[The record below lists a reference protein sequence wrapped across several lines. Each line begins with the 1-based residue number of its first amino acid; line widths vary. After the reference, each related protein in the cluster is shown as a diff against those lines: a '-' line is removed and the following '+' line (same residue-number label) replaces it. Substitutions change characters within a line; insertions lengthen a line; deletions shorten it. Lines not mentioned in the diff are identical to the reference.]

1 MENNE
6 NKGFSIWYILG
17 HLFMVSILSS
27 VAIYY
32 IYKGGNAS
40 TSDYISGAG
49 SVASVYAI
57 LLALWQIKQTRSA
70 AQAAAMAA
78 FMKSKEID
86 KFLSFANINRHIEIS
101 NSIPPFLAINQY
113 EAAVIKIDQLKEL
126 LTELKVSKDLS
137 LDDRKTAINY
147 VFRLGTDISSIRQQ
161 MSGYNRLDKDIVIT
175 HVTDVNTFLQ
185 EILAKQKKKEL

>member
-86 KFLSFANINRHIEIS
+86 KFLSFANINR
-101 NSIPPFLAINQY
+101 
-113 EAAVIKIDQLKEL
+113 
-126 LTELKVSKDLS
+126 
-137 LDDRKTAINY
+137 
-147 VFRLGTDISSIRQQ
+147 
-161 MSGYNRLDKDIVIT
+161 
-175 HVTDVNTFLQ
+175 
-185 EILAKQKKKEL
+185 

>member
-40 TSDYISGAG
+40 SSDYISGAG

-57 LLALWQIKQTRSA
+57 LLALWQIKQTEIRGRFFDPFCNNA
-70 AQAAAMAA
+70 IIRD
-78 FMKSKEID
+78 KS
-86 KFLSFANINRHIEIS
+86 
-101 NSIPPFLAINQY
+101 PF
-113 EAAVIKIDQLKEL
+113 
-126 LTELKVSKDLS
+126 
-137 LDDRKTAINY
+137 
-147 VFRLGTDISSIRQQ
+147 
-161 MSGYNRLDKDIVIT
+161 
-175 HVTDVNTFLQ
+175 
-185 EILAKQKKKEL
+185 

>member
-1 MENNE
+1 MDNNE
-6 NKGFSIWYILG
+6 NKGFSIWFILG
-17 HLFMVSILSS
+17 HLIVVCILAG
-27 VAIYY
+27 VAIYF
-32 IYKGGNAS
+32 ISKGDNTS

-49 SVASVYAI
+49 SVASFYAI

-78 FMKSKEID
+78 NMKSKEID

-101 NSIPPFLAINQY
+101 NSIPPFLAINQF

-137 LDDRKTAINY
+137 DDDKKTAINY
-147 VFRLGTDISSIRQQ
+147 VFRLGSDISSIRQQ
-161 MSGYNRLDKDIVIT
+161 MSGYNRLDKDVVIN
-175 HVTDVNTFLQ
+175 HITDVNTYLQ

>member
-101 NSIPPFLAINQY
+101 NSIPPFLACKKRSISTHPKRGY
-113 EAAVIKIDQLKEL
+113 PFTFSD
-126 LTELKVSKDLS
+126 S
-137 LDDRKTAINY
+137 LILMA
-147 VFRLGTDISSIRQQ
+147 
-161 MSGYNRLDKDIVIT
+161 
-175 HVTDVNTFLQ
+175 LQ
-185 EILAKQKKKEL
+185 K